1 MIDWAPRMP
10 TMDHFTNRSTFGFGI
25 WKSVYLLSVQDA
37 AITQFVPHTF
47 YAGDHP
53 TELLTDGNHSGFRV
67 HARVEMYSP
76 SGGKGQLTVTG
87 DWPGAY
93 PVTQS
98 VQLPAG
104 YSNQTLG
111 IGAEQTQGVRL
122 WQPNGHGSQSRYV
135 ITAIY
140 ASASAATA
148 TATIGG
154 VIDSNYVTAATT
166 SRKIGFR
173 HIALITVNDTD
184 PAIAAK
190 AAQASGTGQFTM
202 FFR

>member
-25 WKSVYLLSVQDA
+25 WKSVYLLFVQEA

-53 TELLTDGNHSGFRV
+53 TELLTDSNHSGFRV
-67 HARVEMYSP
+67 RARAEIYSP

-87 DWPGAY
+87 EWPGAI

-98 VQLPAG
+98 VHLPAG
-104 YSNQTLG
+104 NSNHTLE

-122 WQPNGHGSQSRYV
+122 WQPTGHGAQSRYV
-135 ITAIY
+135 ITASY
-140 ASASAATA
+140 TPAAAATA
-148 TATIGG
+148 AAIGG
-154 VIDSNYVTAATT
+154 FSDFSYVTAATT